1 MGPDAYSA
9 GMWIGSRRENI
20 GSPPSILGSEA
31 DLMKLA
37 CENMNVAL
45 IHGRCWR
52 IKELSAGQWERVTK
66 RRPWAMNS

>member
-1 MGPDAYSA
+1 MGPQAYSA
-9 GMWIGSRRENI
+9 GCGLDPGGSRE
-20 GSPPSILGSEA
+20 PPYILESED

-37 CENMNVAL
+37 CENMNLAL

-66 RRPWAMNS
+66 SRRWAMNS